1 MNISTRKL
9 TSILMIV
16 GPIGVFAIW
25 GILTEAIVGANTVD
39 GVENA
44 GLFLQNAS
52 SAGSIAGFLEM
63 IGLLFFLAQII
74 GLVLF
79 ARQLSVEGSAGAAFA
94 NLSAL
99 LGIVL
104 LALVTMSTDLGLSA
118 LWLGDK
124 GLTAEAMAL
133 AQVSLGSGATFGIIF
148 SLANGLVTIPMIGQA
163 STSIKKY
170 LGFAFALL
178 MILLFITEF
187 LGLSLGEIVEI
198 IIWLGAS
205 LVFVAVGVLN
215 YRGD

>member
-1 MNISTRKL
+1 MNLSTRKL
-9 TSILMIV
+9 TSILMMA

-25 GILTEAIVGANTVD
+25 GILAEAIVGSNEVD
-39 GVENA
+39 GVGNA

-52 SAGSIAGFLEM
+52 SAGSIAGFFELF
-63 IGLLFFLAQII
+63 GLLFFLAQII

-79 ARQLSVEGSAGAAFA
+79 ARQLSAEGSAGAAFA

-104 LALVTMSTDLGLSA
+104 MAVIAMSTDLGLSA
-118 LWLGDK
+118 LALGDK

-133 AQVSLGSGATFGIIF
+133 AQVSLGSGASFGILF

-163 STSIKKY
+163 STSTKKY

-178 MILLFITEF
+178 MILLLIIELFGI
-187 LGLSLGEIVEI
+187 SLGEIVEI

-205 LVFVAVGVLN
+205 LVFVAVGALN
-215 YRGD
+215 YRGE

>member
-1 MNISTRKL
+1 MNLSTRKL
-9 TSILMIV
+9 TSILMIA

-52 SAGSIAGFLEM
+52 SAGSIAGFLELF
-63 IGLLFFLAQII
+63 GLLFFGAQII

-79 ARQLSVEGSAGAAFA
+79 ARQLSVEGAAFA

-170 LGFAFALL
+170 LGFTFALL
-178 MILLFITEF
+178 MILLFITEL
-187 LGLSLGEIVEI
+187 LGVSLGEIVEI

-205 LVFVAVGVLN
+205 LVFVAVVVLN

>member
-1 MNISTRKL
+1 MNLSTRKL
-9 TSILMIV
+9 TSILMIA

-148 SLANGLVTIPMIGQA
+148 LV
-163 STSIKKY
+163 S
-170 LGFAFALL
+170 
-178 MILLFITEF
+178 
-187 LGLSLGEIVEI
+187 
-198 IIWLGAS
+198 
-205 LVFVAVGVLN
+205 
-215 YRGD
+215 

>member
-1 MNISTRKL
+1 MNLSTRKL
-9 TSILMIV
+9 TSILMMA

-25 GILTEAIVGANTVD
+25 GILAEAIVGSNEVD
-39 GVENA
+39 GVGNA

-52 SAGSIAGFLEM
+52 SAGSIAGFFELF
-63 IGLLFFLAQII
+63 GLLFFLAQII

-79 ARQLSVEGSAGAAFA
+79 ARQLSAEGSAGAAFA

-104 LALVTMSTDLGLSA
+104 MAVIAMSTDLGLSA
-118 LWLGDK
+118 LALGDK

-133 AQVSLGSGATFGIIF
+133 AQVSLGSGASFGILF

-163 STSIKKY
+163 STSTKKY

-178 MILLFITEF
+178 MILLLIIELFGI
-187 LGLSLGEIVEI
+187 SLGEIVEI

-215 YRGD
+215 YRGE